1 MSDSLTGDIKIS
13 NDLTGDIKI
22 TNALNG
28 HFSSKNIV
36 GNIDI
41 TESLN
46 GHFSAK
52 TITLENVADG
62 KAAISVGDITSVND
76 GIHVEGSIESTNGNG
91 ILIENGG
98 ISAN

>member
-1 MSDSLTGDIKIS
+1 MS
-13 NDLTGDIKI
+13 NDLTGDITI
-22 TNALNG
+22 TKSLNG

-36 GNIDI
+36 GNIEISNSLTGDIDI

-62 KAAISVGDITSVND
+62 KAAINVGDITSAND
-76 GIHVEGSIESTNGNG
+76 GIYV
-91 ILIENGG
+91 
-98 ISAN
+98 